1 MKIINKVIHSWI
13 NVTLVMQIKYISIQQ
28 NIYKTIVLLINV
40 IEI

>member
-1 MKIINKVIHSWI
+1 MKIINKVIHNWI
-13 NVTLVMQIKYISIQQ
+13 HVTLVMEKYISIQQ